1 MLTLQ
6 LNIYYWGKA
15 KLLKLFPPGKVK
27 RLLDAPGSGCDRSPL
42 TASPI
47 GVPGELPQSAIASPA
62 AYNLSTERAAAAG
75 IDQEPDGA
83 AAPLRRGPLSR
94 SPADEFVVRVRSA
107 KLRDAPSSGRRHVTR
122 ALPMELEPV
131 LPRVGTVTNNTRK
144 RCAPISRREKWNRL
158 RRVLSVAQLAEGSED

>member
-75 IDQEPDGA
+75 TACDFNCFIQILCYTTKTLKA
-83 AAPLRRGPLSR
+83 VLR
-94 SPADEFVVRVRSA
+94 A
-107 KLRDAPSSGRRHVTR
+107 
-122 ALPMELEPV
+122 
-131 LPRVGTVTNNTRK
+131 
-144 RCAPISRREKWNRL
+144 
-158 RRVLSVAQLAEGSED
+158 